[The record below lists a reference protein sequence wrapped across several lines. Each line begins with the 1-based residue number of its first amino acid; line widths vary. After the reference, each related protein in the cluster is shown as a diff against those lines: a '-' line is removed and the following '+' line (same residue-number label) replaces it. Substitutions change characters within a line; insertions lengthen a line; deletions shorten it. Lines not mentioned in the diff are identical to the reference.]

1 MIRNNMNDK
10 FGIYIHIPFCVRK
23 CNYCDFCS
31 GNYSDEIKEKYVD
44 RLIEEIKD
52 RLSLRRVSVDSIF
65 IGGGT
70 PSILESREL
79 GRILECLYTY
89 IDLEADSE
97 ISIECNP
104 GTVNVDKLKDYKSFG
119 INRLSFGLQSAVDE
133 ELKVLGRIHTYKE
146 FEESFRLA
154 RQVGFDNI
162 NVDLMSAIPK
172 QNKETFIYSLE
183 KVKDLNPEHISV
195 YSLIIEEGTPFYD
208 MELDLVDED
217 EEREMVSLTA
227 QVLLPEF
234 NQYEISNYS
243 KAGYECKHNIK
254 YWTRKPYLGF
264 GIAAASLDGDIR
276 YKNTLDINKYIQSKS
291 YIYDEYENLSLNDQI
306 SEYIFL
312 GLRMNKGINVEEFK
326 LLFKTDIFDIFK
338 NVLNK
343 HIESGLLIYE
353 NEFLYLSDKGRDLC
367 NYVCSD
373 FIID

>member
-1 MIRNNMNDK
+1 MNDK

-44 RLIEEIKD
+44 RLIDEIKD
-52 RLSLRRVSVDSIF
+52 KLSQRKIVVDSIF

-79 GRILECLYTY
+79 GRILECLYSY
-89 IDLEADSE
+89 IDLDPDSE

-172 QNKETFIYSLE
+172 QNKETFLYSLE

-217 EEREMVSLTA
+217 VEREMVALTA
-227 QVLLPEF
+227 QVILPEF

-276 YKNTLDINKYIQSKS
+276 YKNTLDINNYIQAKTN
-291 YIYDEYENLSLNDQI
+291 IYDEYENLSLNDQI